1 MRLGGILN
9 GMGSKKLIVSL
20 FAAVLLFAAL
30 ANAAPAP
37 TYADVEQAVVNYTS
51 LQPRQQAVAAIVVK
65 IHEGYHAQSHTPLD
79 SLLIPFEVQI
89 DSAPAFAFYTPVFPP
104 GKNESYRNIDSKKPL
119 NVYTG
124 IVTVYVPLQV
134 KENAAVGPVKIS
146 GTLSFQ
152 ACDDKQCFQ
161 PTTIPFSIDT
171 RIEAIGQ
178 PVTAQFPQLFK
189 TIDPRWFSDTTASIA
204 PPAPATEKL
213 FGRFELKNNSYV
225 LAFVAAFIAG
235 IIFNAVPCVL
245 PVLPL
250 KAIGF
255 YEVSQH
261 NRAKC
266 LAFGATF
273 SAGLIASFGVLAL
286 VVVVY
291 RKVGWGEIYSNPW
304 LNLAIVVILLVMA
317 IGTFGVFTVNLPV
330 GIYNITPRHD
340 TYLGNFLFGILTAIL
355 STPCTFGL
363 FVSLL
368 VWAASQPAVIGATLV
383 MTVGAGMA
391 FPYFLLSAF
400 PELARKF
407 PRTGPWSDLVK
418 QMMAFLL
425 LGSAV
430 FFARRFIVPFTGAD
444 TFWWIL
450 FAVAVVAGLYLVGR
464 TIKLSPKFSPI
475 LIASILAIALIGGV
489 FAAVWDI
496 VQQPYTWTP
505 YSPETLATIEK
516 SHRVA
521 VIDFTATWCST
532 CQYLEV
538 HTLNGPTVVAAVKKL
553 DVEMLKADLTSSS
566 APGWKLLNEKA
577 DFPAI
582 PFTLVYGPGAAEP
595 IKLNGIYSPEQLIG
609 AIEKAGMKSVA
620 IR

>member
-1 MRLGGILN
+1 M
-9 GMGSKKLIVSL
+9 
-20 FAAVLLFAAL
+20 FPAL
-30 ANAAPAP
+30 AHGAAPPA
-37 TYADVEQAVVNYTS
+37 YANIEQAVVNFKS
-51 LQPRQQAVAAIVVK
+51 LQEGQQAVAAIVVAV
-65 IHEGYHAQSHTPLD
+65 HDGYHAQSHTPSD
-79 SLLIPFEVQI
+79 KDYIPFEAQV
-89 DSAPAFAFYTPVFPP
+89 DPASALTVFPAVYP
-104 GKNESYRNIDSKKPL
+104 KGKSQTYKSIDPDKPL

-124 IVTVYVPLQV
+124 KVTVYVPLQV
-134 KENAAVGPVKIS
+134 KQDAAAGPLKITGS
-146 GTLSFQ
+146 VNLQ
-152 ACDDKQCFQ
+152 ACDDKQCLP
-161 PTTIPFSIDT
+161 PTTIRFT
-171 RIEAIGQ
+171 IETTIEPIGE
-178 PVTAQFPQLFK
+178 PVVTQDSQLFK
-189 TIDPRWFSDTTASIA
+189 NVDPRWFSEAAGSTVSAG
-204 PPAPATEKL
+204 PAPVGEKL
-213 FGRFELKNNSYV
+213 FGGFELKHNSYL

-266 LAFGATF
+266 LAFGAVF
-273 SAGLIASFGVLAL
+273 SAGLIASFAVLAL

-291 RKVGWGEIYSNPW
+291 RKVGWGEIYSNVW
-304 LNLAIVVILLVMA
+304 LNLGIVVILLVMA
-317 IGTFGVFTVNLPV
+317 VGTFGVFTVNLPT

-444 TFWWIL
+444 AFWWIL
-450 FAVAVVAGLYLVGR
+450 FAVAVIAGLYLIGR
-464 TIKLSPKFSPI
+464 TTRLSPNFTPRMIST
-475 LIASILAIALIGGV
+475 LLAIALIGGT
-489 FAAVWDI
+489 FAAVWTI
-496 VQQPYTWTP
+496 VQQPYSWTP
-505 YSPETLATIEK
+505 YSPATLASAQK
-516 SHRVA
+516 ANRVA
-521 VIDFTATWCST
+521 VVEFTAAWCST

-538 HTLNGPTVVAAVKKL
+538 HTLHSSTVVAAVKKR
-553 DVEMLKADLTSSS
+553 DVDMLKADLTSSS
-566 APGWKLLNEKA
+566 AVGWTLLGQKA

-609 AIEKAGMKSVA
+609 AIDTAGTKSVA
-620 IR
+620 LR